1 MAYEVVNLEQ
11 RSKEWFDFRKKHIG
25 ASEAPIIMK
34 ESPWKTPRQLWME
47 KLDLSPKN
55 DFKSKAMQRGV
66 DLEEEARLKY
76 IKITGVAVLPLVA
89 KSVEYPFMIASYDGV
104 SHDRKTIVE
113 IKCPTGDEDHDLAK
127 QQQIPKKYLYQ
138 LIQQMIVLDVD
149 SVDYFSYKDPNDVA
163 LVHLRLDDVKSEVKR
178 LIKEEKK
185 FWDCWQNLE
194 EPELI
199 TEDFVEKTDADWNVA
214 VSEYLTAKKKLKEC
228 EELEGA
234 ARSHLIQLSDGKNC
248 EGGGIRISKHLRK
261 GFVDYSAIPELKN
274 VNLDKYR
281 KPSIESWRFME
292 A

>member
-1 MAYEVVNLEQ
+1 MAYEIVNLEQ
-11 RSKEWFDFRKKHIG
+11 RSPEWFDFRKKHIG

-47 KLDLSPKN
+47 KLDLSDKSE
-55 DFKSKAMQRGV
+55 FKSKAMQRGI
-66 DLEEEARLKY
+66 DLEEAARIKY
-76 IKITGVAVLPLVA
+76 TAITGIEVLPLVA
-89 KSVEYPFMIASYDGV
+89 KSLDYPFMIASYDGV
-104 SHDRKTIVE
+104 SHDMKTIVE
-113 IKCPTGDEDHDLAK
+113 IKCPGDADHEMAK

-149 SVDYFSYKDPNDVA
+149 AVDYFSYKDTNDVA
-163 LVHLRLDDVKSEVKR
+163 LIHLRLEDVKSEVKR

-194 EPELI
+194 EPDLVL
-199 TEDFVEKTDADWNVA
+199 EDFVERTDNSWNLA
-214 VSEYLTAKKKLKEC
+214 VSEYLSAKKKLKEY
-228 EELEGA
+228 EELESA
-234 ARSHLIQLSDGKNC
+234 ARAHLIKLSEGKNC
-248 EGGGIRISKHLRK
+248 EGGGVRMSKHLRK
-261 GFVDYSAIPELKN
+261 GFVDYSAIPELKA